1 MPLIPWGD
9 YRPDVSDYQGRH
21 TRAVQN
27 VLPQGD
33 DEGFGDEWRN
43 DRTANSG
50 GMISIFDLSNS
61 PFR

>member
-1 MPLIPWGD
+1 MLLIPWGG
-9 YRPDVSDYQGRH
+9 YRPDVLNYRGRH
-21 TRAVQN
+21 MRAIQKF
-27 VLPQGD
+27 LQQGD